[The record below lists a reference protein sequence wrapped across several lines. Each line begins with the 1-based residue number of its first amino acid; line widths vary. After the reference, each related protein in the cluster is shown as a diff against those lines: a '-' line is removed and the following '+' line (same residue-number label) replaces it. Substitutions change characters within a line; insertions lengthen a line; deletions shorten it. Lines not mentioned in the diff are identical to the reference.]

1 MQTTLKRGIAMAGIG
16 LHTGRPVR
24 VVVRPASAEH
34 GIWFRRLDIRSGDN
48 MIQALYENVCDT
60 QLCTKIANAA
70 GASVSTIEHLMA
82 AFAGCGITNVLVDV
96 DGPELPIMDGSA
108 RRFVREII
116 QAGIRH
122 LDEPAR
128 VLRILAP
135 VSVTIGDAVATLT
148 PADTLE
154 IDFSID
160 FSDTAIGA
168 QSRRLGMANGAFV
181 RELADCRTFCRQS
194 EVNLMQANGLA
205 LGGSYDNAIV
215 VDGAR
220 VLNPGGFR
228 RVDEC
233 VRHKMLDAL
242 GDLSLAGAPVLGR
255 YTGVRAGHSITN
267 ALLRKLFATPG
278 AWEMVDATPEIL
290 QRLPGSGLNISD
302 LKLAV

>member
-1 MQTTLKRGIAMAGIG
+1 MAGIG

-24 VVVRPASAEH
+24 VAVRPASAEH
-34 GIWFRRLDIRSGDN
+34 GIWFRRVDLRDRDN
-48 MIQALYENVCDT
+48 LIPALYENVCDT
-60 QLCTKIANAA
+60 QLCTKIANDA

-82 AFAGCGITNVLVDV
+82 AFAGCGITNALVEV

-108 RRFVREII
+108 SRFVREIMR
-116 QAGIRH
+116 AGIQQ

-135 VSVTIGDAVATLT
+135 VSLTIGDAFAALV
-148 PADTLE
+148 PSETLE

-160 FSDTAIGA
+160 FTDAAIGT
-168 QSRRLGMANGAFV
+168 QSRRLTMANGAFV
-181 RELADCRTFCRQS
+181 HELADCRTFCRQS
-194 EVNLMQANGLA
+194 EVDAMQSNGMA

-215 VDGAR
+215 VDGAN

-242 GDLSLAGAPVLGR
+242 GDLSLAGAPILGR
-255 YTGVRAGHSITN
+255 YQGIRAGHGITN

-278 AWEMVDATPEIL
+278 AWEMVEATPEIL
-290 QRLPGSGLNISD
+290 HRLPGAGVSLSD
-302 LKLAV
+302 LPLAV

>member
-1 MQTTLKRGIAMAGIG
+1 MAGIG
-16 LHTGRPVR
+16 LHTGHPVR
-24 VVVRPASAEH
+24 VVVRPASAEY
-34 GIWFRRLDIRSGDN
+34 GIWFRRVDMNDCDN
-48 MIQALYENVCDT
+48 LIPALYENVCDT

-82 AFAGCGITNVLVDV
+82 AFAGCGITNALVDV

-108 RRFVREII
+108 RRFVREIM
-116 QAGIRH
+116 QAGIQQLRQ
-122 LDEPAR
+122 PAR

-135 VSVTIGDAVATLT
+135 VQVTVGEAVAALV
-148 PADTLE
+148 PADTME
-154 IDFSID
+154 IDFSIE
-160 FSDTAIGA
+160 FADTAIGA

-181 RELADCRTFCRQS
+181 HELADCRTFCLQS
-194 EVNLMQANGLA
+194 EVDVMQSNGLA

-215 VDGAR
+215 VDGAK

-242 GDLSLAGAPVLGR
+242 GDLSLAGAPILGR
-255 YTGVRAGHSITN
+255 YTGIRAGHGITN

-278 AWEMVDATPEIL
+278 AFEMIEATPAML
-290 QRLPGSGLNISD
+290 RQLPGAGVTLSD
-302 LKLAV
+302 LRLAV